1 MGVYVTITS
10 TIILVCIFG
19 SQCYLRLGKRSTTS
33 ILSRR
38 KDSDKLTKEV
48 LAHLNKIFQENLDE
62 KIAEKKKKIY
72 NANIYNKIFAGPKAR
87 TIMKGKDF

>member
-1 MGVYVTITS
+1 MTAYVTITS
-10 TIILVCIFG
+10 TIVLMCIFG

-38 KDSDKLTKEV
+38 KDSDKLTREV

-62 KIAEKKKKIY
+62 KIAERKKKIY
-72 NANIYNKIFAGPKAR
+72 SANIYNKIFVRPKVR
-87 TIMKGKDF
+87 TIIKGNGF